1 MDWVNNILDEDNLE
15 LNVKFASL
23 FVLNFECLKDFVVNK
38 IRDFYSDDIIE
49 DGKWIHMETNK
60 YKEDVRALSKHI
72 DDASMKWF
80 IDSGAITEGDYELYQ
95 TIRTR
100 RNDIIHELLK
110 NLGVGFNETD
120 IELFGGLLSLYRK
133 LDKWWINEI
142 EIPISADEIPED
154 YDPDE
159 VVGGQAIILSAINDI
174 LLGNQG
180 ERYKEIL
187 TNYNEK

>member
-1 MDWVNNILDEDNLE
+1 MNNIFDEDNLE

-38 IRDFYSDDIIE
+38 IRDFYSDNIIE
-49 DGKWIHMETNK
+49 DGKWIHKETKK
-60 YKEDVRALSKHI
+60 YKEVVRALSRYI

-80 IDSGAITEGDYELYQ
+80 IDSGAITEADYELYQ

-110 NLGVGFNETD
+110 NSGDGFNEID
-120 IELFGGLLSLYRK
+120 IELFGSLLSLYRK

-142 EIPISADEIPED
+142 EISISAEDIPKD

-159 VVGGQAIILSAINDI
+159 VVGGQAIVLFVINDI